1 MMLPSRRLL
10 AAAPPRYVPQRL
22 MRTHPALATA
32 HLEGGHL
39 ALYTQAATAARLI
52 AAFLAATAPNRPSSS

>member
-1 MMLPSRRLL
+1 
-10 AAAPPRYVPQRL
+10 

-39 ALYTQAATAARLI
+39 ALYTQAATAARRI